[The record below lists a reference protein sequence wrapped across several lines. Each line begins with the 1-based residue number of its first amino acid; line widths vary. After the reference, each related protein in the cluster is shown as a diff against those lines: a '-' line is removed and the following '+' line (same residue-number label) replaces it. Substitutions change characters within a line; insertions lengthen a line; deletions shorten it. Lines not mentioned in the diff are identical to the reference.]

1 LFIPWSKLKPTY
13 RGKPKDDAEP
23 LKLGSVKRWSIMNRR
38 YVNVMLVSRCMLM
51 MNSFFGEQEGDFSL
65 TIKSIKAVSQSSE
78 DLESGVV
85 SGSNVRRALL

>member
-1 LFIPWSKLKPTY
+1 
-13 RGKPKDDAEP
+13 
-23 LKLGSVKRWSIMNRR
+23 MNRR

>member
-1 LFIPWSKLKPTY
+1 
-13 RGKPKDDAEP
+13 
-23 LKLGSVKRWSIMNRR
+23 
-38 YVNVMLVSRCMLM
+38 M